1 MKAELAQYARKA
13 AEIAAERGHCKHT
26 EEDDEGH
33 VCLAGA
39 LNLAVCGDSR
49 RDWFHLVRDD
59 TTVTVERLLAAAAQ
73 ILAARR
79 GAEFREETW
88 FRFRESPI
96 TWNNL
101 PGTSGEDVV
110 LLLKQAAE
118 LLEGE

>member
-1 MKAELAQYARKA
+1 
-13 AEIAAERGHCKHT
+13 
-26 EEDDEGH
+26 
-33 VCLAGA
+33 
-39 LNLAVCGDSR
+39 
-49 RDWFHLVRDD
+49 
-59 TTVTVERLLAAAAQ
+59 VERLLAAAAQ

-88 FRFRESPI
+88 FRESPI
-96 TWNNL
+96 DWNNL

>member
-13 AEIAAERGHCKHT
+13 AEIAAERGHCKYAL
-26 EEDDEGH
+26 EDDEGH
-33 VCLAGA
+33 VCLSGA
-39 LNLAVCGDSR
+39 LYLAVCGDSR
-49 RDWFHLVRDD
+49 RVWWPPPVRDD
-59 TTVTVERLLAAAAQ
+59 TRVTVERLLAAAAQ

-88 FRFRESPI
+88 FRESPI
-96 TWNNL
+96 DWNNL